1 MVNKGNIFK
10 SIILGFIKIYQSEY
24 LIQLLSSLF
33 IPANLILFFISTLD
47 MHEAQ
52 FKNLNFF
59 WIIKF
64 VAFFL
69 EACVNLPDHM
79 DITQPKKHNT
89 DLTQTLHNDNKTR
102 VKNIGILWRIE
113 KNCAEQKWEFWN
125 SN

>member
-1 MVNKGNIFK
+1 
-10 SIILGFIKIYQSEY
+10 
-24 LIQLLSSLF
+24 
-33 IPANLILFFISTLD
+33 
-47 MHEAQ
+47 
-52 FKNLNFF
+52 
-59 WIIKF
+59 
-64 VAFFL
+64 
-69 EACVNLPDHM
+69 M